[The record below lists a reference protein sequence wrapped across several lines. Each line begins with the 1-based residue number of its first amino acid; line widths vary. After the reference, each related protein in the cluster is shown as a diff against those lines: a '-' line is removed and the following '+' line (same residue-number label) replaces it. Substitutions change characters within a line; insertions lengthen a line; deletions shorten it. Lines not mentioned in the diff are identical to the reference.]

1 MPPVRWASADSGP
14 RITVNTLIRQPTLI
28 QERILDILDQ
38 KFIADQL
45 LRGGGDAPGGVVQ
58 YFVSPPLF
66 AENDAEIVAEF
77 GEIPVAE
84 TQVGELKFEATRKR
98 GLGVVISE
106 EMRRRNQM
114 DRVNKQIQVVKNTV
128 IRAIDGTFMAAVL
141 DAVDPSHVIPASVA
155 WDAGTGTA
163 IRADIAATK
172 QVIVDEKR
180 GFNPNAM
187 AVSPTLATVL
197 EGADEVN
204 RVFQGNI
211 AGDRPELLGK
221 LPNKISGL
229 DVYVSYSV
237 PDAEPLILEAKTIG
251 AIVDERPLSVSELYR
266 WKQENET
273 YRSDTLRQ
281 SAVAIDEPLAI
292 AQITGTITP

>member
-14 RITVNTLIRQPTLI
+14 RITVNTLLRQPTLI

-58 YFVSPPLF
+58 YFESPPLF
-66 AENDAEIVAEF
+66 AENDPEIVAEF
-77 GEIPVAE
+77 GEIPVAM
-84 TQVGELKFEATRKR
+84 TDVGVPKFEPTRKR
-98 GLGVVISE
+98 GLSVVISE

-114 DRVNKQIQVVKNTV
+114 DRVNKQIQLVKNTV
-128 IRAIDGTFMAAVL
+128 IRAIDGTFMTAVL
-141 DAVDPSHVIPASVA
+141 AGVDPSHVIPATAA
-155 WDAGTGTA
+155 WDAPSGTK
-163 IRADIAATK
+163 IRADIAAAK

-187 AVSPTLATVL
+187 AISPTLATIL

-211 AGDRPELLGK
+211 ASDRPELLGK
-221 LPNKISGL
+221 LPRQVSGL

-237 PDAEPLILEAKTIG
+237 PDASPLILEAKTIG
-251 AIVDERPLSVSELYR
+251 AIVDERPLSVSELYF
-266 WKQENET
+266 WKRENEAW
-273 YRSDTLRQ
+273 RSDTLRQ

-292 AQITGTITP
+292 AQITGTVTP

>member
-1 MPPVRWASADSGP
+1 MAPVRWASADSGP

-28 QERILDILDQ
+28 QERVLDILDQ

-45 LRGGGDAPGGVVQ
+45 LRSGGDAPGGVVQ
-58 YFVSPPLF
+58 YFESPPLF
-66 AENDAEIVAEF
+66 AENDPEIVAEF
-77 GEIPVAE
+77 AEIPVAM
-84 TQVGELKFEATRKR
+84 TDVGVPKFEPTRKR

-114 DRVNKQIQVVKNTV
+114 DRVNKQIQQVKNTV

-141 DAVDPSHVIPASVA
+141 AAVDSGHVIPATTA
-155 WDAGTGTA
+155 WDAGTGTT
-163 IRADIAATK
+163 IRADIATAK

-187 AVSPTLATVL
+187 AISPTLATVL

-221 LPNKISGL
+221 LPNQISGL

-237 PDAEPLILEAKTIG
+237 PDDEPLILEAKTIG
-251 AIVDERPLSVSELYR
+251 AIVDERPLSVSELYL
-266 WKQENET
+266 WKRENEV

-292 AQITGTITP
+292 AQITGATTP